1 MASSF
6 FSFLFLSCIITAS
19 NPCQSYRC
27 PEDSACYHNDTHFTC
42 VSHAQEDSNRKNGEI
57 FSSTVI
63 FQFSWCWSAIMLWY
77 GYCLL
82 SLNPLFCDIY
92 SSLTPRRWTKLSKTP
107 KVYYICPAT
116 LRFSPPLDPPLKCI
130 TENNTLF
137 GGIFIVCTSRRRL
150 CASS

>member
-1 MASSF
+1 MIFPFSWCWSATMLWYEYSLLSLNPLYCLYVMSNTMYKDHGVFLF
-6 FSFLFLSCIITAS
+6 FFFFFLFLSCIITAS
-19 NPCQSYRC
+19 NPCHSSRC
-27 PEDSACYHNDTHFTC
+27 PEDSSCYHNDTDFTC
-42 VSHAQEDSNRKNGEI
+42 VSHVQEDSKRKNGEI

-107 KVYYICPAT
+107 KVYI
-116 LRFSPPLDPPLKCI
+116 
-130 TENNTLF
+130 
-137 GGIFIVCTSRRRL
+137 
-150 CASS
+150 